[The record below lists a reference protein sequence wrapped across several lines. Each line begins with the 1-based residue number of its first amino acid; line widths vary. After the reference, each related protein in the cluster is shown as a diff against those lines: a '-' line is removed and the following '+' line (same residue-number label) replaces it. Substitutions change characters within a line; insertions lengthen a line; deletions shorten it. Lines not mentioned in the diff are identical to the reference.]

1 MAQSAASDHAGFA
14 ARIVGVADKLRP
26 NRKPL
31 DAEAAIEELLRHYPD
46 GDAELVRR
54 AYAYA
59 AEAHGDQ
66 RRVSGGPYIEHPA
79 AVALLIAQLGMDP
92 ATVAAAMLHDVPA
105 DTSRPTDDIRR
116 EFGDEIARLVEG
128 VTKLSQFSGKTSDE
142 HQAENIRKIFL
153 AMAAHLRAVATH
165 PPHRLPNMPPLATP

>member
-1 MAQSAASDHAGFA
+1 MAQPAASDHAGFA

-26 NRKPL
+26 NRKQI
-31 DAEAAIEELLRHYPD
+31 DAEAAIEEMLRHYPD

-59 AEAHGDQ
+59 AEAHEGQ

-92 ATVAAAMLHDVPA
+92 ATIAANRDKWIQEW
-105 DTSRPTDDIRR
+105 TD
-116 EFGDEIARLVEG
+116 
-128 VTKLSQFSGKTSDE
+128 
-142 HQAENIRKIFL
+142 
-153 AMAAHLRAVATH
+153 AVIH
-165 PPHRLPNMPPLATP
+165 